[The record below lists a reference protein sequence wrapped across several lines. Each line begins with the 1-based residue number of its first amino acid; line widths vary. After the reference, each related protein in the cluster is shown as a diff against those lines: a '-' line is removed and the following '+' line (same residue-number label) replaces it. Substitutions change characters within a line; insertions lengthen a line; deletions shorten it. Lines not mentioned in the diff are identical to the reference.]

1 MCGISS
7 ITQRYTN
14 ILQKSN
20 LPKFKFAIFNIMI
33 LNFNKKN
40 TFVTFIK
47 QKNAFFIL
55 FFSSDMNEKPIQND
69 LFLLLIKTGKQK
81 FTT

>member
-1 MCGISS
+1 
-7 ITQRYTN
+7 
-14 ILQKSN
+14 
-20 LPKFKFAIFNIMI
+20 MI